1 MRPELLEK
9 QERSVLIVRFLR
21 GALLRQV
28 VKTRTGPSD
37 EDHPIS
43 LPATA
48 SQRPGL
54 SATGAGSQ
62 TPQVAGTGSYPLEW
76 TSNGPESN
84 SEGGTTRGGKSVA
97 PQRGAADP

>member
-62 TPQVAGTGSYPLEW
+62 TPQVAGTGYYPLVW
-76 TSNGPESN
+76 TSRVPSLL
-84 SEGGTTRGGKSVA
+84 EGGTTRGGKSVA
-97 PQRGAADP
+97 

>member
-37 EDHPIS
+37 EDPPIS
-43 LPATA
+43 LPATP
-48 SQRPGL
+48 SQRP
-54 SATGAGSQ
+54 AD
-62 TPQVAGTGSYPLEW
+62 VAANGVGTGHHSGVIGVP
-76 TSNGPESN
+76 
-84 SEGGTTRGGKSVA
+84 TRLL
-97 PQRGAADP
+97 

>member
-37 EDHPIS
+37 EDHPIWFWC
-43 LPATA
+43 
-48 SQRPGL
+48 R
-54 SATGAGSQ
+54 
-62 TPQVAGTGSYPLEW
+62 
-76 TSNGPESN
+76 
-84 SEGGTTRGGKSVA
+84 
-97 PQRGAADP
+97 

>member
-48 SQRPGL
+48 SAVDISLGDLRSSLPRKVL
-54 SATGAGSQ
+54 YHSC
-62 TPQVAGTGSYPLEW
+62 
-76 TSNGPESN
+76 
-84 SEGGTTRGGKSVA
+84 
-97 PQRGAADP
+97 

>member
-62 TPQVAGTGSYPLEW
+62 TPQVAGTGYYPLVW
-76 TSNGPESN
+76 TSRVPSLL
-84 SEGGTTRGGKSVA
+84 EGGTTRGGS
-97 PQRGAADP
+97 Q

>member
-62 TPQVAGTGSYPLEW
+62 IPRSQALDPIPWSGLQGSRVY
-76 TSNGPESN
+76 
-84 SEGGTTRGGKSVA
+84 
-97 PQRGAADP
+97 

>member
-1 MRPELLEK
+1 MHPELLE
-9 QERSVLIVRFLR
+9 EAREVVRFLR

-62 TPQVAGTGSYPLEW
+62 TPQVAGTGYYPLVW
-76 TSNGPESN
+76 TSRVPSLL
-84 SEGGTTRGGKSVA
+84 EGGTTRGGKSVA
-97 PQRGAADP
+97 